1 MKKSL
6 LFLGAMVVGASIN
19 AQTIYFSDDF
29 EGGSLTANEAWT
41 TNVSTDPDGTG
52 YNWNYGTVGGNYAR
66 ISNYT
71 ASTMT
76 NHELYASLITPVINL
91 STATTPT
98 LSFDNTKRYAG
109 DDLAIYIST
118 DYDGVSDPEVGFTWD
133 NITSLFTLNSD
144 IGSWTF
150 TNSGDADLTAY
161 AGQSNV
167 YIAFDYSGSA
177 TDGSTWEVDNVIL
190 REGFTPA
197 PTFTPIADVQATT
210 SGDQSDMVGSS
221 VNIGGIVQATNGGGF
236 WLQDS
241 NNPWSGIYVYD
252 FGDNAPSIGDSV
264 TLTGTVAEFA
274 PGASTEK
281 ATQLSSIS
289 NFINVGPFT
298 PYAPV
303 VLSSAAINAEAYESM
318 LVNTTN
324 ASCSD
329 ITPWASFG
337 EYYVNDG
344 SGNVLVT
351 DFMYYTTPAPA
362 LSNLYS
368 VTGIV
373 GHNFGAYKLMPRD
386 AADVVLLSAASVEE
400 NKLDVI
406 SVYPNPSNGV
416 INIKNA
422 NGATIN
428 VYNSLGQKVVSTT
441 NSKINLNS
449 GLYFV
454 NVNNQTIKVVVK

>member
-6 LFLGAMVVGASIN
+6 LFLGAMIVGASLN

-29 EGGSLTANEAWT
+29 EGGSLTANAAWT
-41 TNVSTDPDGTG
+41 TNVVADPDGTG

-71 ASTMT
+71 SATTT
-76 NHELYASLITPVINL
+76 NHILYASLITPAIDL
-91 STATTPT
+91 SAATTPT
-98 LSFDNTKRYAG
+98 LSFDNTKRFAG
-109 DDLAIYIST
+109 DDLTVWIST

-133 NITSLFTLNSD
+133 DITSSFTLNSD
-144 IGSWTF
+144 IASWAF

-161 AGQSNV
+161 AGSSNV
-167 YIAFDYSGSA
+167 YIAFDYSGSDV
-177 TDGSTWEVDNVIL
+177 DGSTWEVDNVVL

-197 PTFTPIADVQATT
+197 PTFLTIAEVQATT
-210 SGDQSDMVGSS
+210 SGDQSDMLGQS
-221 VNIGGIVQATNGGGF
+221 VNIGGIVQAFNTGGF
-236 WLQDS
+236 WLQD
-241 NNPWSGIYVYD
+241 NNTPWSGIYVYD
-252 FGDNAPSIGDSV
+252 FGDHTVAIGDSI

-274 PGASTEK
+274 PGGSTEK
-281 ATQLSSIS
+281 ATQLSSVS
-289 NFINVGPFT
+289 NYVNVGAFT
-298 PYAPV
+298 PYAPLM
-303 VLSSAAINAEAYESM
+303 LSSAAIQDEAYESM
-318 LVNTTN
+318 LVNTNN

-329 ITPWASFG
+329 ITPWATFG

-344 SGNVLVT
+344 TANLLIT
-351 DFMYYTTPAPA
+351 DFMYLTAPAPV
-362 LSNLYS
+362 LSNIYS
-368 VTGIV
+368 ITGIV
-373 GHNFGAYKLMPRD
+373 GHNFGEYKLMPRD
-386 AADVVLLSAASVEE
+386 AADVVLLSAASISE

-428 VYNSLGQKVVSTT
+428 VYNSLGQNVVSTKAT
-441 NSKINLNS
+441 KINLNA